1 MRDYLRLAPAV
12 VSLDTP
18 VGNDGVTLGDLVD
31 RPIARREPVEV
42 NGFDSDDLEARLTNL
57 APREED
63 VLRRRHGLRPY
74 DDKAT
79 LDDIGKMYGVTRER
93 VRQIESKAMTNI
105 RVQLGLEDA
114 KKRKNCSSNVA
125 ALAES
130 A

>member
-1 MRDYLRLAPAV
+1 MTSKVLL
-12 VSLDTP
+12 S
-18 VGNDGVTLGDLVD
+18 
-31 RPIARREPVEV
+31 
-42 NGFDSDDLEARLTNL
+42 NL

-79 LDDIGKMYGVTRER
+79 LYDIGKVYGVTRER

-114 KKRKNCSSNVA
+114 KKRKNRSSHVV

-130 A
+130 ALRRAVTCHPQHESQSA